1 MKATDLRLKT
11 EKELLDLATS
21 GKKELMNLRFQQKSG
36 ELKNTSRKR
45 VVRKEVARVLTIMNQ
60 KKRGANS

>member
-1 MKATDLRLKT
+1 MKTADLKLKT
-11 EKELLDLATS
+11 DKELLDLATN

-45 VVRKEVARVLTIMNQ
+45 KVRREVARVLTIMNQ
-60 KKRGANS
+60 KKKGDSN